1 MSFGQV
7 IKRLRRNA
15 DMTQEQLAE
24 MLSVSPQAV
33 SRWETDTAMPD
44 ISFLRPLSTIFG
56 VTSDVLLEIDVARV
70 NEQVHAYVQEILQLR
85 LNKAYEEML
94 SLARKAY
101 KEIPTDLKL
110 ASMLAYALRTGKN
123 GESEENIDEAISL
136 LKLILEKS
144 LDNTLRF
151 RATSALCRI
160 YATKKNN
167 KEQALFYA
175 NQLPEHHQ
183 LSAPYMI
190 AQYNLMPEEKKTET
204 YRRLIVQYARAT
216 VDAMYA
222 LADPDFED
230 QENDLSVAQRIEIM
244 EMQLEILRLV
254 YGEQLL
260 AVNIDFYNI
269 KRIIGCLYLL
279 NGEQERA
286 LDYYEEAAEHAIA
299 FDTYCEDAS
308 YTSLIAGGLR
318 TLERIW
324 WGLSA
329 TENFLERLTT
339 QPRYEVLK
347 ENTRYQKILKML
359 QDSVAAK

>member
-85 LNKAYEEML
+85 KDRAYEEML

-175 NQLPEHHQ
+175 NQLPKHHLQ
-183 LSAPYMI
+183 TASHLIMEYD
-190 AQYNLMPEEKKTET
+190 LMADEEMVEMCQKNVE
-204 YRRLIVQYARAT
+204 RYARAM
-216 VDAMYA
+216 VDALYA
-222 LADPDFED
+222 LADPNY
-230 QENDLSVAQRIEIM
+230 ENRCNTLSAEQRIELM
-244 EMQLEILRLV
+244 EYQLTNLHIV
-254 YGEQLL
+254 YGEELL
-260 AVNIDFYNI
+260 SVNMDFYNI

-318 TLERIW
+318 TEERIW

-359 QDSVAAK
+359 QDFVAAK